1 MIQISQISFRDIIL
15 KDVVFSD
22 GEDLMKLLKDL
33 GKENIDIQD
42 EELKHTVRFEERQDA
57 CDEEE
62 KVITIE
68 DIKNKFELSE
78 LSHNSKIKY
87 LGAINRII
95 TWFDYEVDDLFENH
109 TDEIISQINEKYPNV
124 NTRKQYI
131 SSILNIYKFYDL
143 TELYGK
149 VYNIFNETK
158 NEIIEKKE
166 TKPIE
171 IAVEIMDDL
180 QLKYQELKEKII
192 DSEYNEDRI
201 YCAIASLFI
210 NHGVLRGS
218 ELINMFISKDDKC
231 QIPNFIDLENHKM
244 IINDHKT
251 SKSQGIRTINL
262 CDDFID
268 LLKDF
273 PNRYFVTNEKFE
285 LYKDSSGLSKK
296 MKKYLGFKNYTMRK
310 AKSSINLK
318 SIDQD
323 VCEAQGHNLQTQM
336 SNYREYA

>member
-42 EELKHTVRFEERQDA
+42 EELHAPRFVERQDA
-57 CDEEE
+57 CDDE
-62 KVITIE
+62 KKQITIE
-68 DIKNKFELSE
+68 DIKIKFQESE

-95 TWFDYEVDDLFENH
+95 TWFDYEVNDLFENH

-218 ELINMFISKDDKC
+218 ELIICLF
-231 QIPNFIDLENHKM
+231 QKM
-244 IINDHKT
+244 IN
-251 SKSQGIRTINL
+251 
-262 CDDFID
+262 
-268 LLKDF
+268 
-273 PNRYFVTNEKFE
+273 V
-285 LYKDSSGLSKK
+285 
-296 MKKYLGFKNYTMRK
+296 KYLTLL
-310 AKSSINLK
+310 I
-318 SIDQD
+318 
-323 VCEAQGHNLQTQM
+323 
-336 SNYREYA
+336 